1 MADGKRLETL
11 IFDLDGTLLDSLPG
25 IRYSVE
31 AAFRACGLAMG
42 EVDLRSSIG
51 PPIRTILA
59 RMAEKKPSD
68 DELDQLE
75 RSFRWSYDC
84 EGWKMT
90 PHYEGAAEAL
100 RRLRAEGRRLFVVS
114 NKPRHISMKILE
126 AEGTA
131 GLFEEIV
138 TKDSR
143 SPVYQDKHEMMRYLL
158 QKWKIEP
165 GECLMAGDTMEDA
178 EAASKTGMRFCL
190 VTHGYGG
197 VPENSSVPVALRID
211 RFSELIS
218 RLTQEQRID

>member
-1 MADGKRLETL
+1 MASDKRLGTL
-11 IFDLDGTLLDSLPG
+11 VFDLDGTLLNSLPG

-42 EVDLRSSIG
+42 SVDLRSLIG
-51 PPIRTILA
+51 PPIRIILG
-59 RMAEKKPSD
+59 RMAKKKPTEE
-68 DELDQLE
+68 ELDQLE
-75 RSFRWSYDC
+75 QSFRWSYDC

-100 RRLRAEGRRLFVVS
+100 RGLRAESRRLFVVS

-126 AEGTA
+126 EEGTA

-143 SPVYQDKHEMMRYLL
+143 TPAYQDKQEMMRYLM
-158 QKWKIEP
+158 QKWELVP
-165 GECLMAGDTMEDA
+165 GECLMIGDTMEDA

-190 VTHGYGG
+190 VTHGYGT
-197 VPENSSVPVALRID
+197 VPEGSTVPVAFRIGS
-211 RFSELIS
+211 FAELVPV
-218 RLTQEQRID
+218 LAQE

>member
-1 MADGKRLETL
+1 MAIEKLPGTL
-11 IFDLDGTLLDSLPG
+11 VFDLDGTLLNSLPG
-25 IRYSVE
+25 IRFSVD

-42 EVDLRSSIG
+42 GVELRSLIG
-51 PPIRTILA
+51 PPIRTILG
-59 RMAEKKPSD
+59 RMAAKRPTE

-84 EGWKMT
+84 GGWRMT

-131 GLFEEIV
+131 GLFDEIV

-143 SPVYQDKHEMMRYLL
+143 TPGYQDKQEMMRYLL
-158 QKWKIEP
+158 QKWEIAPE
-165 GECLMAGDTMEDA
+165 ECLMIGDTMEDA
-178 EAASKTGMRFCL
+178 EAASGTGMQFCF
-190 VTHGYGG
+190 VTHGYGAM
-197 VPENSSVPVALRID
+197 PEGSSVPVALRID
-211 RFSELIS
+211 HFSELVS
-218 RLTQEQRID
+218 KVAQE

>member
-1 MADGKRLETL
+1 MAEGRLGGTL

-25 IRYSVE
+25 IRYSVD
-31 AAFRACGLAMG
+31 AAFRACGLAVG
-42 EVDLRSSIG
+42 EVDLRSLIG
-51 PPIRTILA
+51 PPIRTILS
-59 RMAEKKPSD
+59 RMAAKRPTEE
-68 DELDQLE
+68 ELGQLE

-100 RRLRAEGRRLFVVS
+100 RSLKAEGARLFVVS

-131 GLFEEIV
+131 DLFGEIV

-143 SPVYQDKHEMMRYLL
+143 TPVYQDKPEMMRYLL
-158 QKWKIEP
+158 QKWGIEP
-165 GECLMAGDTMEDA
+165 GECLMVGDTMEDA

-190 VTHGYGG
+190 VSHGYGA
-197 VPENSSVPVALRID
+197 VPEGSTVAVALRID
-211 RFSELIS
+211 HFSELIS
-218 RLTQEQRID
+218 RLAQE